1 MELVLRRRSLWRRY
15 VLQVLDAIEN
25 LIPSKGLRRK
35 VDNFGHLR
43 LAKRV
48 EVKTIHVEDGGG
60 LLRLSSRLLRLLL
73 R

>member
-1 MELVLRRRSLWRRY
+1 MELVLGRRSLSRRY

-35 VDNFGHLR
+35 VDIFGHLR
-43 LAKRV
+43 LTPRV
-48 EVKTIHVEDGGG
+48 KAKTIHVEDGGG